1 MSVGLSL
8 STYSLWLCGSAQKH
22 CGLVTFRLCNTPFG
36 IAAVVFHFKTI
47 PYSIWSF
54 LPAEE
59 RSMSCEL
66 LILYCEE
73 RSYFALLTLTVMFF
87 SRKPRHHEDQKVRE
101 KPRNTHCMLRADLL
115 VGTIYLFL
123 FRCEIPN

>member
-87 SRKPRHHEDQKVRE
+87 SRKPRRHEIKR
-101 KPRNTHCMLRADLL
+101 
-115 VGTIYLFL
+115 
-123 FRCEIPN
+123 